1 MSGVELKGLKGL
13 KGLDSLLQDS
23 KQNKSIMDNFATL
36 PLERL
41 VSGKYQPRSGFDEA
55 TLQDLADSIRAQ
67 GIIQPLIVRKLDY
80 KYEII
85 AGERRWR
92 AAKIAG
98 LTEVSVII
106 RNVPDNTALAFALI
120 ENIQREDL
128 NPVDQAAALDRL
140 MQEFSMTHEEVA
152 MTIGRSRPA
161 VTNLLRLLTLPTE
174 IKELLRRRKVDMGH
188 ARALLTLEQPQ
199 QIHIANKIAEK
210 NLSVR
215 EAEDLV
221 QKIKR
226 QIPCQDHA
234 ANPELEQ
241 KIKQWSKTLTDTL
254 SFPVKVLLNR
264 HGEGKIVIQVNS
276 LDEVEWLAEHI
287 RVDEYQI

>member
-13 KGLDSLLQDS
+13 KGLDNLLQDS
-23 KQNKSIMDNFATL
+23 KQNKSDIDNLATL

-55 TLQDLADSIRAQ
+55 TLQDLADSMRAQ
-67 GIIQPLIVRKLDY
+67 GILQPLIVRRLDCE
-80 KYEII
+80 YEII

-98 LTEVSVII
+98 LTEVPVII

-128 NPVDQAAALDRL
+128 NPVDQATALDRL

-161 VTNLLRLLTLPTE
+161 VTNLLRLLTLPSE

-226 QIPCQDHA
+226 QVPFQDHA

-241 KIKQWSKTLTDTL
+241 KVKQWSKTLTDRL
-254 SFPVKVLLNR
+254 SSPVKVLLNR

-287 RVDEYQI
+287 RADEYQI